1 MQLNLHDVIH
11 TPGASIKFAYEP
23 DLSDGVGGCIT
34 AVKPGPKAVG
44 KVRNTAGLLFF
55 EADLDVTVSCVCARC
70 LKEFELPIHRR
81 ILAVLSEDESED
93 DPDVYALD
101 GESVDVDEIIHTDF
115 ILNLNQSPLCK
126 EDCKGLCPKCGADL
140 NEGPCGCKKETDP
153 RLAVLEQLLESE

>member
-1 MQLNLHDVIH
+1 MQLDLHDVLN
-11 TPGASIKFAYEP
+11 TPGASVDFVYEP

-34 AVKPGPKAVG
+34 AIKPGPKAAG
-44 KVRNTAGLLFF
+44 TVRNTAGLIYF
-55 EADLDVTVSCVCARC
+55 EADLDAVLSCVCARC
-70 LKEFELPIHRR
+70 LKEFELPVHRH
-81 ILAVLSEDESED
+81 ITAVLSEDENED

-115 ILNLNQSPLCK
+115 ILNLNQSPLCR

-140 NEGPCGCKKETDP
+140 NEGPCGCKPETDP